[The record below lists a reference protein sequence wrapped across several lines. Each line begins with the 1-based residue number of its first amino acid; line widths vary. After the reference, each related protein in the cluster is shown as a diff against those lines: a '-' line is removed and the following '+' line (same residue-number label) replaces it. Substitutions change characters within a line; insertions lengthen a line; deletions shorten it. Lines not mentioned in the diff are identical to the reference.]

1 MKKEYIDWGHG
12 RYRADT
18 IERERV
24 IRRGTE
30 RERHR
35 QRDDGSLVMK
45 RRTTALHPDTPRLV
59 QR

>member
-30 RERHR
+30 RERDTDR
-35 QRDDGSLVMK
+35 E
-45 RRTTALHPDTPRLV
+45 TTGA
-59 QR
+59 